1 MHILVVNSNSSDSIT
16 DLARAGA
23 QRAAA
28 PGTTITAL
36 TARDGPP
43 AIETAAD
50 VLLAAEATRTAIL
63 NHPAPVDAAI
73 IACFSDPGLEEI
85 RLKAPFPV
93 IGIAEAAMLDAV
105 RKGGRFSIV
114 TVAPS
119 SVAGIERLAE
129 EYGMS
134 GALGGVHALERGVLE
149 SHLDPSGTALAL
161 AELANAVIESDQADC
176 IILGGAIAAGGMADI
191 VAPLVPVPVIEG
203 VSSAVRRI
211 ERLLR

>member
-16 DLARAGA
+16 DLARIGA

-28 PGTTITAL
+28 PGTTTTAL
-36 TARDGPP
+36 TAKGGPP
-43 AIETAAD
+43 AIETEAD
-50 VLLAAEATRTAIL
+50 MLLAAVATRTAIL
-63 NHPAPVDAAI
+63 NHPASVDGAI
-73 IACFSDPGLEEI
+73 IACFSDPGLKEI
-85 RLKAPFPV
+85 RFEAPFPV
-93 IGIAEAAMLDAV
+93 VGIAEAAMLDAV

-134 GALGGVHALERGVLE
+134 RSLGGVHALDRGVLE

-211 ERLLR
+211 EQLLR